1 MEECS
6 RRVVDLV
13 DSFWLN
19 TNPETIQV
27 AISFLRAIGLP

>member
-6 RRVVDLV
+6 RRVVALV
-13 DSFWLN
+13 DGFWLN
-19 TNPETIQV
+19 TNPDTIQA